1 MEKAFNS
8 FVQEALV
15 YNASVVLHHGGV
27 QRSKFHFLQSEYYN
41 LQKQK
46 FRLIVVFI
54 SKSAQ
59 TGQSAT
65 EALGQ

>member
-1 MEKAFNS
+1 MEKAFNN

-15 YNASVVLHHGGV
+15 YNASAVLHHRGV
-27 QRSKFHFLQSEYYN
+27 QGSEFHFLQSEYYN
-41 LQKQK
+41 IQKQR

-65 EALGQ
+65 EASGQ